1 MKRTISFMTGK
12 GSVNHNS
19 RKFHAKNTDPER
31 SYLNV
36 EYCNENLKDVYHE
49 LFDEALARYNE
60 KQTRGNRRID
70 DYYEKIRSSKQE
82 KPFHEII
89 LQIGDKD
96 NMGAKTENGQLAAK
110 VLDKY
115 MQDFQR
121 RNPTLKVFSAY
132 LHMDE
137 ATPHLHIDFVPYTTG
152 SKRGLDTRVSLKQAL
167 STLGFKGGTRRET
180 KLNQWVAYEKEQL
193 AAVMLEHGIEWEQK
207 GTHEKHL
214 SVLDFEKKE
223 RAKEV
228 AELGQSISDGKERL
242 SNIQIQQRK
251 AKQKTEQIRQEG
263 EAIRQEVSELSETSN
278 LLKEQAATLAEDKEK
293 LLSDN
298 EKLEKQQ
305 KKLQQEIEKMVQS
318 KAIMEQN
325 IHAYDEDE
333 KWQLPEA
340 GALMSAKAYKDKKAV
355 PLVEKLKEVV
365 KALTI
370 KCVQLAEQGKKLKDK
385 VTRQEQQI
393 SRLTNKVMEQSD
405 TIGRLQEK
413 AADLGRL
420 ERYFG
425 REQVQSIVERS
436 KAQERAEKVNKHP
449 KRAFEMSR

>member
-31 SYLNV
+31 SCLNV
-36 EYCNENLKDVYHE
+36 EYCNENVKDVYHE
-49 LFDEALARYNE
+49 LFDEALAWYNE
-60 KQTRGNRRID
+60 KQTRSDRRID
-70 DYYEKIRSSKQE
+70 DYYEKIRSGKQE

-96 NMGAKTENGQLAAK
+96 NMGAKTENRQLAAK

-115 MQDFQR
+115 MRDFQR
-121 RNPTLKVFSAY
+121 RNPTLRVFSAY

-167 STLGFKGGTRRET
+167 SALGFKGGTRRET
-180 KLNQWVAYEKEQL
+180 ELNQWVAYEKEQL
-193 AAVMLEHGIEWEQK
+193 AAVMLEHGIEWEKK

-223 RAKEV
+223 WAKEV
-228 AELGQSISDGKERL
+228 AELEQSISDGKERL
-242 SNIQIQQRK
+242 SDIQIQHRK
-251 AKQKTEQIRQEG
+251 AVQETEQIRQKG
-263 EAIRQEVSELSETSN
+263 EAIRQEVSELSKTSD
-278 LLKEQAATLAEDKEK
+278 LLKEQATTLAEDKKK

-298 EKLEKQQ
+298 VKLEKQQ
-305 KKLQQEIEKMVQS
+305 KKLQQDIEKMVQS
-318 KAIMEQN
+318 KAVMERN

-333 KWQLPEA
+333 KWQLPEPA
-340 GALMSAKAYKDKKAV
+340 ALMSAKAYKDKKAF
-355 PLVEKLKEVV
+355 PLAEKLKETI

-370 KCVQLAEQGKKLKDK
+370 KCVQLAEQGKKLKEK

-393 SRLTNKVMEQSD
+393 SRLTDKVMEQSD
-405 TIGRLQEK
+405 IIDRLQEK
-413 AADLGRL
+413 TEDLGRL

-436 KAQERAEKVNKHP
+436 KALEWAEKENKRP
-449 KRAFEMSR
+449 KRVFDMSR

>member
-31 SYLNV
+31 SCLNV
-36 EYCNENLKDVYHE
+36 EYCNENVKDVYHE

-60 KQTRGNRRID
+60 KQTRSDRRID
-70 DYYEKIRSSKQE
+70 DYYEKIRSGKQE

-115 MQDFQR
+115 MWDFQR
-121 RNPTLKVFSAY
+121 RNPTLRVFSAY

-167 STLGFKGGTRRET
+167 AALGFKGGTRRET
-180 KLNQWVAYEKEQL
+180 ELNQWVAYEKEQL
-193 AAVMLEHGIEWEQK
+193 AAVMLEHGIEWEKK

-228 AELGQSISDGKERL
+228 AELEQSISDGKERL
-242 SNIQIQQRK
+242 SDIQIQHRK
-251 AKQKTEQIRQEG
+251 AVQETEQIRKKG
-263 EAIRQEVSELSETSN
+263 EAIRQEVSELSETSD
-278 LLKEQAATLAEDKEK
+278 LLKKQATTLAEDKKK

-298 EKLEKQQ
+298 VKLEKQQ
-305 KKLQQEIEKMVQS
+305 KKLQQDIEKMVQS
-318 KAIMEQN
+318 KAVMERN

-333 KWQLPEA
+333 KWQLPEPA
-340 GALMSAKAYKDKKAV
+340 ALMSAKAYKDKKAF
-355 PLVEKLKEVV
+355 PLVEKLKETI

-370 KCVQLAEQGKKLKDK
+370 KCVQLAEQGKKLKEK

-393 SRLTNKVMEQSD
+393 SRLTDKVMEQSD
-405 TIGRLQEK
+405 IIDRLQEK
-413 AADLGRL
+413 TADLGRL

-436 KAQERAEKVNKHP
+436 KALEWAEKENKRP
-449 KRAFEMSR
+449 KRVFDMSR

>member
-31 SYLNV
+31 SCLNV
-36 EYCNENLKDVYHE
+36 EYCNENVKDVYHE
-49 LFDEALARYNE
+49 LFDEALTRYNE
-60 KQTRGNRRID
+60 KQTRSDRRID
-70 DYYEKIRSSKQE
+70 DYYEKIRSGKQE

-96 NMGAKTENGQLAAK
+96 NMGAKTENGRLAAK

-115 MQDFQR
+115 MRDFQR
-121 RNPTLKVFSAY
+121 RNPTLRVFSAY

-152 SKRGLDTRVSLKQAL
+152 SRRGIDTRVSLKQAL
-167 STLGFKGGTRRET
+167 SALGFKGGTRRET
-180 KLNQWVAYEKEQL
+180 ELNQWVAYEKEQL
-193 AAVMLEHGIEWEQK
+193 AAVMLEHGIEWEKK

-228 AELGQSISDGKERL
+228 AELEQSISDGKERL
-242 SNIQIQQRK
+242 SDIQIQHRK
-251 AKQKTEQIRQEG
+251 AVQETEQTRQKG
-263 EAIRQEVSELSETSN
+263 EAIRQEVSELSEISD
-278 LLKEQAATLAEDKEK
+278 LLKEQATTLAEDKKK

-298 EKLEKQQ
+298 VKLEKQQ
-305 KKLQQEIEKMVQS
+305 KKLQQDIEKMVQS
-318 KAIMEQN
+318 KAVMERN

-333 KWQLPEA
+333 KWQLPEPA
-340 GALMSAKAYKDKKAV
+340 ALMSAKAYKDKKAF
-355 PLVEKLKEVV
+355 PLVEKLKETI

-370 KCVQLAEQGKKLKDK
+370 KCVQLAEQGKKLKEK

-393 SRLTNKVMEQSD
+393 SRLTDKVMEQSD
-405 TIGRLQEK
+405 IIDRLQEK
-413 AADLGRL
+413 TEDLGRL

-436 KAQERAEKVNKHP
+436 KALERAEKENKRP
-449 KRAFEMSR
+449 KRVFDMSR

>member
-31 SYLNV
+31 SCLNV
-36 EYCNENLKDVYHE
+36 EYCNENVKDVYHE
-49 LFDEALARYNE
+49 LFDEALTRYNE
-60 KQTRGNRRID
+60 KQTRSDRRID
-70 DYYEKIRSSKQE
+70 DYYEKIRSGKQE

-96 NMGAKTENGQLAAK
+96 NMGAKTENGRLAAK

-115 MQDFQR
+115 MRDFQR
-121 RNPTLKVFSAY
+121 RNPTLRVFSAY

-152 SKRGLDTRVSLKQAL
+152 SRRGIDTRVSLKQAL
-167 STLGFKGGTRRET
+167 SALGFKGGTRRET
-180 KLNQWVAYEKEQL
+180 ELNQWVAYEKEQL
-193 AAVMLEHGIEWEQK
+193 AAVMLEHGIEWEKK

-228 AELGQSISDGKERL
+228 AELEQSISDGKERL
-242 SNIQIQQRK
+242 SDIQIQHRK
-251 AKQKTEQIRQEG
+251 AVQETEQTRQKG
-263 EAIRQEVSELSETSN
+263 EAIRQEVSELSEISD
-278 LLKEQAATLAEDKEK
+278 LLKEQATTLAEDKKK

-298 EKLEKQQ
+298 VKLEKQQ
-305 KKLQQEIEKMVQS
+305 KKLQQDIEKMVQS
-318 KAIMEQN
+318 KAVMERN

-333 KWQLPEA
+333 KWQLPEPA
-340 GALMSAKAYKDKKAV
+340 ALMSAKAYKDKKAF
-355 PLVEKLKEVV
+355 PLVEKLKETI

-370 KCVQLAEQGKKLKDK
+370 KCVQLAEQGKKLKEK

-393 SRLTNKVMEQSD
+393 SRLTDKVMEQSD
-405 TIGRLQEK
+405 IIDRLQEK
-413 AADLGRL
+413 TEDLGRL

-436 KAQERAEKVNKHP
+436 KALEWAEKENKRP
-449 KRAFEMSR
+449 KRVFDMSR